1 MIFSVPSNA
10 RYEPPIISSGMINQ
24 GAKADRINAAG
35 SRITSLFRSEPTVI
49 LAMIGSSRSG
59 VSPVTKRGVTAV
71 SSMTSPAALVPALPA
86 ARLTSST
93 DAAASLAM
101 VATSSRSAIKPEGMT
116 RVWRKCRASTILL
129 LALAGRFAQCRA
141 MLGLDFIRAE
151 RAAVEKAIEAKGVE
165 LSVEELLTLDG
176 EVRGLKTEIEALL
189 AERNAISAGF
199 KSAAPEERAVLGRK
213 AKEAG
218 ARAGELQAQLGD
230 KEGAMKSLL
239 MRVPNIPWDGAPVG
253 PDESFNTVVRQE
265 GAAPTFDFGPLDHVA
280 LIEKNDWADLS
291 RIVQVSGSRQYCL
304 KGRLALLETKLMAW
318 ALERIADAG
327 FTPITVPAIARE
339 QAFLNQGQFPGHRDE
354 TYEIPKDEAWL
365 AGTAE
370 VALTS
375 LHAGEIIEGDK
386 LPILYA
392 GYSACFRREAGKAG
406 KDVRGL
412 LRVHQFLK
420 VEQYVIC
427 EADEAQSAEW
437 HAKLMELA
445 ESLLQD
451 LEIPYQVIET
461 STGDM
466 GLGKYRMNNIESWVP
481 SLGKYRETHSCS
493 TLHDWQARRAN
504 IRYRGSDGKVRF
516 AHTLNNTALASPRIL
531 VPLLENHQT
540 SDGRVKL
547 PKALQDLIG
556 GVYL

>member
-1 MIFSVPSNA
+1 M
-10 RYEPPIISSGMINQ
+10 
-24 GAKADRINAAG
+24 
-35 SRITSLFRSEPTVI
+35 
-49 LAMIGSSRSG
+49 LAM
-59 VSPVTKRGVTAV
+59 
-71 SSMTSPAALVPALPA
+71 
-86 ARLTSST
+86 
-93 DAAASLAM
+93 
-101 VATSSRSAIKPEGMT
+101 
-116 RVWRKCRASTILL
+116 
-129 LALAGRFAQCRA
+129 
-141 MLGLDFIRAE
+141 DFIKANRETVE
-151 RAAVEKAIEAKGVE
+151 RAIRDKGVD
-165 LSVEELLTLDG
+165 LDLDLLLTL
-176 EVRGLKTEIEALL
+176 EAEARSLKTEIDNLR
-189 AERNAISAGF
+189 AERNRISNCF
-199 KSAAPEERAVLGRK
+199 KDAAPEERAELGRQ

-218 ARAGELQAQLGD
+218 AKASELEAELGD
-230 KEGAMKSLL
+230 KDAALKGL
-239 MRVPNIPWDGAPVG
+239 MLKLPGIPWDGAPVG

-265 GAAPTFDFGPLDHVA
+265 GSPPNFTFEPLDHVA
-280 LIEKNDWADLS
+280 LIERNDWADLS
-291 RIVQVSGSRQYCL
+291 RITPVSGSRTYCL
-304 KGRLALLETKLMAW
+304 KGRLALLETKLMGW
-318 ALERIADAG
+318 ALEQIAEAG

-339 QAFLNQGQFPGHRDE
+339 QAFLNQGQFPGHVEE
-354 TYEIPKDEAWL
+354 TYALPNDDVYL

-375 LHAGEIIEGDK
+375 LHSGEIIEAAK

-392 GYSACFRREAGKAG
+392 GYSPCFRREAGSAG

-437 HAKLMELA
+437 HAKLLGLA
-445 ESLLQD
+445 EQLLAL

-466 GLGKYRMNNIESWVP
+466 GLGKYRMNDIESWVP

-504 IRYRGSDGKVRF
+504 LRYRDGDGKVRF

-540 SDGRVKL
+540 ADGRVRL
-547 PKALQDLIG
+547 PEAIRPLLG
-556 GVYL
+556 GDEYL